1 MRGTYPYL
9 ASSDKSCHDAGDTL
23 GSGREEAN
31 GVQRH
36 ERWTTLLEMLTTG
49 GRIEIDDA
57 AARLSVSTA
66 TIRRDLD
73 ELALQDVLVRTRGG
87 AMPHSV
93 AYELPLRYKAAQRAD
108 EKQAIA
114 RAVGHLVPPGAV
126 VAMNGG
132 TTSTEVARTLATRTD
147 GAERSNSNHDP
158 TITIVTNALN
168 IAHEMA
174 VRPQVKL
181 VLTGGVCRPQSYE
194 LIGPL
199 AMPVLEQI
207 TLDVAIL
214 GVNAIS
220 VDAGACANHEGEAAI
235 NQLMAKRAHQV
246 IVIADSTKLGRHAFA
261 RICSIDEID
270 IIVTDEEADTR
281 QVADLEDAGVR
292 VVLAA
297 R

>member
-1 MRGTYPYL
+1 M
-9 ASSDKSCHDAGDTL
+9 
-23 GSGREEAN
+23 
-31 GVQRH
+31 QRH
-36 ERWTTLLEMLTTG
+36 ERWTTLLEMLTTD

-57 AARLSVSTA
+57 ATRLAVSSA

-93 AYELPLRYKAAQRAD
+93 AYELPLRYKATQRAD

-114 RAVGHLVPPGAV
+114 RAVARLVPPGAV

-132 TTSTEVARTLATRTD
+132 TTSTEAARTLATRTD
-147 GAERSNSNHDP
+147 GAERSNNHDP

-199 AMPVLEQI
+199 ATPVLEQI

-220 VDAGACANHEGEAAI
+220 ADAGACANHEGEASI
-235 NQLMAKRAHQV
+235 NQLMARRAHQV

-261 RICSIDEID
+261 RICSVDEID
-270 IIVTDEEADTR
+270 VVITDDQADTS

>member
-1 MRGTYPYL
+1 M
-9 ASSDKSCHDAGDTL
+9 
-23 GSGREEAN
+23 
-31 GVQRH
+31 QRH
-36 ERWTTLLEMLTTG
+36 ERWSTLLEILGTD
-49 GRIEIDDA
+49 GRIDIDDA
-57 AARLSVSTA
+57 AERLAVSTA

-73 ELALQDVLVRTRGG
+73 ELAQQDVLVRTRGG

-93 AYELPLRYKAAQRAD
+93 AYELPLRYKASQRAE
-108 EKQAIA
+108 EKQSIA
-114 RAVGHLVPPGAV
+114 RAVARLVAPGAV

-132 TTSTEVARTLATRTD
+132 TTSTEVARALATRSD
-147 GAERSNSNHDP
+147 SAERANHSGDP
-158 TITIVTNALN
+158 AITIVTNALN

-199 AMPVLEQI
+199 AAPVLEQI

-220 VDAGACANHEGEAAI
+220 VDTGACANHEGEAAI
-235 NQLMAKRAHQV
+235 NQLMARRARQV

-261 RICSIDEID
+261 RICPIGDVD
-270 IIVTDEEADTR
+270 VVVTDDQADTR
-281 QVADLEDAGVR
+281 QVADLTDAGVR
-292 VVLAA
+292 VILAA
-297 R
+297 KR